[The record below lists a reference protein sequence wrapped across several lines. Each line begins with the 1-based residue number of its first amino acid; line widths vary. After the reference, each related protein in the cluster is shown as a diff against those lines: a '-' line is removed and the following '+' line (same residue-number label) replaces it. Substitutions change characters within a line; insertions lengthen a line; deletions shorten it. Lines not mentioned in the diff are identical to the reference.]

1 MIMKM
6 AHEDSAMHRFMCGN
20 LETLKKEGIRK
31 NLLDFHEKY
40 YSSNI
45 MNLVVTGKHSI
56 DQLEEWV
63 KSKFSPVK
71 NKDVVLPDY
80 SQPRMPYDKDNLGR
94 IVKWKPI
101 KDKNSLELYFVLPY
115 TQNEYTTRPLEY
127 YSHLIGHEGENS
139 LLSYLKKE
147 DLATELSS
155 NFSSELDVFSDF
167 SVDIRLTDNGLKNY
181 ERVLEAVFK
190 YNQRIAEIGPKK
202 EVWEEVKKVGDLK
215 FEF

>member
-1 MIMKM
+1 
-6 AHEDSAMHRFMCGN
+6 
-20 LETLKKEGIRK
+20 
-31 NLLDFHEKY
+31 
-40 YSSNI
+40 
-45 MNLVVTGKHSI
+45 
-56 DQLEEWV
+56 
-63 KSKFSPVK
+63 
-71 NKDVVLPDY
+71 
-80 SQPRMPYDKDNLGR
+80 MPYDKDNLGR

-167 SVDIRLTDNGLKNY
+167 SVEIRLTDNGLKNY
-181 ERVLEAVFK
+181 ERVL
-190 YNQRIAEIGPKK
+190 
-202 EVWEEVKKVGDLK
+202 
-215 FEF
+215 